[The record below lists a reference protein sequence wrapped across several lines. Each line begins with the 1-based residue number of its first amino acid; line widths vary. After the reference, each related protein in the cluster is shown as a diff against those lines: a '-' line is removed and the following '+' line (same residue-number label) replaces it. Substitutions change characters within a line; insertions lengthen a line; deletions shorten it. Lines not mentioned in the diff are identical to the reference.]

1 MLYSAPLDDPSPSPT
16 CSLLDGH
23 KGFSLTMP
31 PAHGVAGSLGNCL
44 ADVSRALEAGLLC
57 SRWAAGAGRQRE
69 RQDAECVP
77 ISPSRLLP
85 DLSVRG
91 SQRVS
96 SFPLDFLFTPCLHSP
111 HFWVLP
117 EESFFWAKPNNY
129 RVSSFLTAR
138 CPRHPSL
145 SRSWGP
151 VSRTLQF
158 QHPILLLSKC
168 VPHCTLK

>member
-1 MLYSAPLDDPSPSPT
+1 ME
-16 CSLLDGH
+16 GH

-91 SQRVS
+91 SQRVG

-117 EESFFWAKPNNY
+117 DESFFWAKPNNC